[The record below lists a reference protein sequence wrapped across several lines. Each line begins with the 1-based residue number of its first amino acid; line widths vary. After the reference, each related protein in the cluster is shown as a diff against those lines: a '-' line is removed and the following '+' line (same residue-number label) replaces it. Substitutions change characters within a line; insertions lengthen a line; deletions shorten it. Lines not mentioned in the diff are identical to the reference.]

1 MPLLASL
8 SPLPCVAIVVGEFT
22 FSFSVPRR
30 GASSS
35 VYGEMKQLGDAA
47 TSGRR
52 TVQLRWIMMFG

>member
-8 SPLPCVAIVVGEFT
+8 SPLPCVAIVVT
-22 FSFSVPRR
+22 FSFSVPGR